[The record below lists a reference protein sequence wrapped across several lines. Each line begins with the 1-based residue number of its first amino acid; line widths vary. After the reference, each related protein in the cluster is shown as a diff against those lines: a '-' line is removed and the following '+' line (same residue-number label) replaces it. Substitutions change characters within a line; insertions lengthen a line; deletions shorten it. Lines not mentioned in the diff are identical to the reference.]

1 MERLER
7 DRQLK
12 ARRAEEERAKRLS
25 FEIPKK
31 YPLGLA
37 DPANNALL
45 KAAQNAHIKDP
56 VKAAAKAIA
65 ERLVNFLPL
74 PTPPRSAALLPIHPR
89 LLTPA
94 PALQA
99 LLGAVKLPPLP
110 NRYVSR
116 HVHCGASTQSP
127 CFFFFWIRPNGQG
140 NMSKMLKNIMTEWT
154 PNSVENSDL

>member
-1 MERLER
+1 MLERLER

-94 PALQA
+94 LPA
-99 LLGAVKLPPLP
+99 LLGAAKLPPLP
-110 NRYVSR
+110 NRYV
-116 HVHCGASTQSP
+116 
-127 CFFFFWIRPNGQG
+127 
-140 NMSKMLKNIMTEWT
+140 
-154 PNSVENSDL
+154 

>member
-1 MERLER
+1 MLERLER

-110 NRYVSR
+110 NRYVSKIER
-116 HVHCGASTQSP
+116 HVHCGASTQSL
-127 CFFFFWIRPNGQG
+127 G
-140 NMSKMLKNIMTEWT
+140 
-154 PNSVENSDL
+154 

>member
-1 MERLER
+1 MKYCNISFTSLKRPTEPHIHEMDSSESDCDAREEQEEKEERQEREERERQQRLER
-7 DRQLK
+7 ERQLK
-12 ARRAEEERAKRLS
+12 ARRAEEEKAKRLS

-99 LLGAVKLPPLP
+99 LLGAAKLPPLP
-110 NRYVSR
+110 NR
-116 HVHCGASTQSP
+116 
-127 CFFFFWIRPNGQG
+127 
-140 NMSKMLKNIMTEWT
+140 
-154 PNSVENSDL
+154 